1 MVNIVEG
8 ATAIFGLAA
17 VHLEFGLLVAKQ
29 PGKKLVDVHTAK
41 LGNFGQFSKSLK
53 NVLPL
58 HIMKTKKTF
67 YLIAVLLVSNLLSAQ
82 VQPTWESINERG
94 YPQWFSDAKLG
105 IFIHWG
111 VYSVPAYASL
121 EGYAEWYY
129 RGLMTNDDRKAFQER
144 IYGKDFKY
152 ADFAPMWKAEL
163 WDPNEWAELFK
174 KSGAKYVLLVSKHH
188 DGFCLWPSQY
198 APNWNSV
205 DVGPHRDIC
214 GELTEAVRK
223 KGLKM
228 GFYYSLP
235 EWTSPIH
242 RWYEDPDENIGT
254 YVDTHMIPQFKEL
267 IMRYQP
273 TILFTDGEWRNSA
286 EQWHA
291 TELISWYYNTVGKDA
306 IVNDRWGDG
315 QQHGFR
321 TPEYSAGITLTDR
334 PWAECRGLGRSFGLN
349 RNEPLEN
356 YLTSDELIRHFAV
369 LVAAGGGM
377 TLNVGPAADGK
388 IPLLQQERLLDLGKW
403 LNINGEAIYGT
414 RPYKKFYEM
423 KPVTVT
429 RNDAEIDFDW
439 KRNSPDPAISCDH
452 FQAHWQG
459 VFSCMA
465 DTYTFEI
472 QTDDKA
478 KLVIDGKTI
487 IEDTR
492 QAKAGKTKL
501 DTGQHSIEVFYEED
515 ELEATIT
522 LYWSSKKKE
531 KQVMKD
537 FQVGAMLPAMGLKA
551 TYTCEQPNICY
562 TQGKDAL
569 YAIALEYPEDQLVL
583 NLDQPAENMKVTL
596 LGSPKA
602 LPWKYENGQLII
614 DTNGLKNS
622 DLKSTAAWVFKM
634 K

>member
-1 MVNIVEG
+1 MKRKLLYFI
-8 ATAIFGLAA
+8 ALLLIF
-17 VHLEFGLLVAKQ
+17 KY
-29 PGKKLVDVHTAK
+29 
-41 LGNFGQFSKSLK
+41 S
-53 NVLPL
+53 
-58 HIMKTKKTF
+58 
-67 YLIAVLLVSNLLSAQ
+67 SAQ
-82 VQPTWESINERG
+82 VQPTWESINDRG

-105 IFIHWG
+105 IFIPWG

-129 RGLMTNDDRKAFQER
+129 RGLMTNDDRKDFQER
-144 IYGKDFKY
+144 IYGKDFHY
-152 ADFAPMWKAEL
+152 EDFAPMWKAEL
-163 WDPNEWAELFK
+163 WNPDEWAELFK

-198 APNWNSV
+198 APGWNSV

-235 EWTSPIH
+235 EWKSDIH
-242 RWYEDPDENIGT
+242 RWYVDPDDQIGT
-254 YVDTHMIPQFKEL
+254 YVDTHMITQFKEL
-267 IMRYQP
+267 VTRYKP
-273 TILFTDGEWRNSA
+273 TVLFTDGEWRNSA

-291 TELISWYYNTVGKDA
+291 TELISWYYNTVGSDA
-306 IVNDRWGDG
+306 IVNDRWGNG

-356 YLTSDELIRHFAV
+356 YMTSDELIQHFCI

-403 LNINGEAIYGT
+403 LDINGEAIYGT

-423 KPVTVT
+423 KLVTIS
-429 RNDAEIDFDW
+429 RIDSIIDFDW

-459 VFSCMA
+459 VFSCP
-465 DTYTFEI
+465 DDNYIFEI
-472 QTDDKA
+472 QTDDQA
-478 KLVIDGKTI
+478 RLLIDDQEVIWDARKQPWTSGHLS
-487 IEDTR
+487 
-492 QAKAGKTKL
+492 A
-501 DTGQHSIEVFYEED
+501 GQHKIGVFYVEN
-515 ELEATIT
+515 ELEANIH
-522 LYWSSKKKE
+522 LYWSSSTMP
-531 KQVMKD
+531 KQLMD
-537 FQVGAMLPAMGLKA
+537 GFRIGTMLPAQGLKA
-551 TYTCEQPNICY
+551 SYICEQPSICY

-569 YAIALEYPEDQLVL
+569 YAIALDYPEDQLVL
-583 NLDQPAENMKVTL
+583 NLDQPADNMKVTL
-596 LGSPKA
+596 LGCPKS
-602 LPWKYENGQLII
+602 LPWKYKDGQLFI
-614 DTNGLKNS
+614 DTSGLKYS
-622 DLKSTAAWVFKM
+622 DLRSTAAWVFKM

>member
-1 MVNIVEG
+1 MSFQTNNNMKIKCL
-8 ATAIFGLAA
+8 TAILLAFFC
-17 VHLEFGLLVAKQ
+17 LR
-29 PGKKLVDVHTAK
+29 
-41 LGNFGQFSKSLK
+41 
-53 NVLPL
+53 
-58 HIMKTKKTF
+58 
-67 YLIAVLLVSNLLSAQ
+67 LSAQ
-82 VQPTWESINERG
+82 VQPTWESINGRG
-94 YPQWFSDAKLG
+94 YPQWFTDAKLG

-144 IYGKDFKY
+144 VYGKDFRY
-152 ADFAPMWKAEL
+152 EDFAPRWKAEL
-163 WDPNEWAELFK
+163 WNPDEWAELFQ

-188 DGFCLWPSQY
+188 DGFCLWPSEY
-198 APNWNSV
+198 APGWNSV
-205 DVGPHRDIC
+205 EVGPHRDIC

-235 EWTSPIH
+235 EWTSPLH
-242 RWYEDPDENIGT
+242 RWYEDPDENIT
-254 YVDTHMIPQFKEL
+254 EYVDTHMIPQFKEL
-267 IMRYQP
+267 IAKYKP
-273 TILFTDGEWRNSA
+273 TILFTDGEWRNTA

-291 TELISWYYNTVGKDA
+291 TELISWYYNTVGSDA
-306 IVNDRWGDG
+306 IVNDRWGSG

-403 LNINGEAIYGT
+403 LETNGEAIYST

-423 KPVTVT
+423 KPVKVERT
-429 RNDAEIDFDW
+429 DQAIDFDW
-439 KRNSPDPAISCDH
+439 KRNSPDPTISCDH
-452 FQAHWQG
+452 FKAHWQG
-459 VFSCMA
+459 VFTSDN

-472 QTDDKA
+472 DADDYA
-478 KLVIDGKTI
+478 KLVIDGKTVI
-487 IEDTR
+487 ADTR
-492 QAKAGKTKL
+492 QANTGKTRL
-501 DTGQHSIEVFYEED
+501 AQGQHDIEVFYEED
-515 ELEATIT
+515 ELEATIA
-522 LYWSSKKKE
+522 LYWSSKKME
-531 KQVMKD
+531 KQIMKG
-537 FQVGAMLPAMGLKA
+537 FQMGAMLPTMGLKA
-551 TYTCEQPNICY
+551 TYSCEQPSICY

-569 YAIALEYPEDQLVL
+569 YAIALDYPEDQLVL
-583 NLDQPAENMKVTL
+583 NIDEPALNMKVRL
-596 LGSPKA
+596 LGTVKD
-602 LPWKYENGQLII
+602 LPWTYKDGQLFIE
-614 DTNGLKNS
+614 TSGLKHS
-622 DLKSTAAWVFKM
+622 DLRSTAAWVFKM
-634 K
+634 E

>member
-1 MVNIVEG
+1 M
-8 ATAIFGLAA
+8 
-17 VHLEFGLLVAKQ
+17 LL
-29 PGKKLVDVHTAK
+29 
-41 LGNFGQFSKSLK
+41 
-53 NVLPL
+53 L
-58 HIMKTKKTF
+58 HIMKTHKTLF
-67 YLIAVLLVSNLLSAQ
+67 LIAALLFCNLLSAQ
-82 VQPTWESINERG
+82 VEPTWESINERG

-129 RGLMTNDDRKAFQER
+129 RGLSTNDDRKAFQER

-152 ADFAPMWKAEL
+152 EDFAPLWKAEL
-163 WDPNEWAELFK
+163 WDPDEWAELFK

-214 GELTEAVRK
+214 GELTEAVRR

-235 EWTSPIH
+235 EWTSPLH
-242 RWYEDPDENIGT
+242 RWYEDPDEDIDT
-254 YVDTHMIPQFKEL
+254 YVDSHMIPQFKEL
-267 IMRYQP
+267 ITHYQP
-273 TILFTDGEWRNSA
+273 SVLFSDGEWRNSA

-291 TELISWYYNTVGKDA
+291 TELISWYYNTVGNEA
-306 IVNDRWGDG
+306 IVNDRWGNG
-315 QQHGFR
+315 GQHGFR

-356 YLTSDELIRHFAV
+356 YMTSDELIRHFCV
-369 LVAAGGGM
+369 LVSAGGGM

-388 IPLLQQERLLDLGKW
+388 IPLLQQERLLDLGRW
-403 LNINGEAIYGT
+403 LDINGEAIYGT

-423 KPVTVT
+423 KPVTVVL
-429 RNDAEIDFDW
+429 NDAEINFDW

-459 VFSCMA
+459 VFNCPA
-465 DTYTFEI
+465 DKYTFEI
-472 QTDDKA
+472 QTDDQA
-478 KLVIDGKTI
+478 RLFIDGKTVI
-487 IEDTR
+487 GDSR
-492 QAKAGKTKL
+492 MAKTGKMKL
-501 DTGQHSIEVFYEED
+501 AEGQHNIEVFYEED
-515 ELEATIT
+515 EFEATIT
-522 LYWSSKKKE
+522 LYWSSKKME
-531 KQVMKD
+531 KQVMQG
-537 FQVGAMLPAMGLKA
+537 FQTGAMLPTEGLKA
-551 TYTCEQPNICY
+551 TYTCEQPSICY
-562 TQGKDAL
+562 TQGKDAI
-569 YAIALEYPEDQLVL
+569 YAIALDYPEGQLVL
-583 NLDQPAENMKVTL
+583 NLDKPADNMKVTL
-596 LGSPKA
+596 LGCPKT
-602 LPWKYENGQLII
+602 LPWKYRDGQLYI
-614 DTNGLKNS
+614 DTSGLKYS
-622 DLKSTAAWVFKM
+622 DLRSTAAWVFKM

>member
-1 MVNIVEG
+1 MKRK
-8 ATAIFGLAA
+8 
-17 VHLEFGLLVAKQ
+17 LLYFIT
-29 PGKKLVDVHTAK
+29 L
-41 LGNFGQFSKSLK
+41 LL
-53 NVLPL
+53 
-58 HIMKTKKTF
+58 TF
-67 YLIAVLLVSNLLSAQ
+67 KYSSAQ

-152 ADFAPMWKAEL
+152 EDFAPMWKAEL
-163 WDPNEWAELFK
+163 WNPDEWADLFK

-198 APNWNSV
+198 APGWNSV
-205 DVGPHRDIC
+205 EIGPHRDIC
-214 GELTEAVRK
+214 GELTEAARK

-235 EWTSPIH
+235 EWKSDIH
-242 RWYEDPDENIGT
+242 RWYVDPDDQIDT

-267 IMRYQP
+267 ITRYKP
-273 TILFTDGEWRNSA
+273 TILFTDGEWRNTA

-356 YLTSDELIRHFAV
+356 YLTSDELIRHFCV

-403 LNINGEAIYGT
+403 LDINGEAIYGT

-423 KPVTVT
+423 KPVKVV
-429 RNDAEIDFDW
+429 RNDSEINFDW

-472 QTDDKA
+472 QTDDQA
-478 KLVIDGKTI
+478 RLVIDDKEVIDTQKGKT
-487 IEDTR
+487 
-492 QAKAGKTKL
+492 GKMKL
-501 DTGQHSIEVFYEED
+501 AQGQHRIEVFYEED
-515 ELEATIT
+515 DLEATIH
-522 LYWSSKKKE
+522 LLWSSKTME
-531 KQVMKD
+531 KQVMTN
-537 FQVGAMLPAMGLKA
+537 FQQGAMLPAMGLKA
-551 TYTCEQPNICY
+551 TYTSEQPTVCY
-562 TQGKDAL
+562 TQGKNAL
-569 YAIALEYPEDQLVL
+569 YAIALDYPEDQLIL
-583 NLDQPAENMKVTL
+583 NIDEPAPSMKVRL
-596 LGSPKA
+596 LGTVKD
-602 LPWKYENGQLII
+602 LPWKYKDGKLFI
-614 DTNGLKNS
+614 DTSGLKYS
-622 DLKSTAAWVFKM
+622 DLRSTAAWVFKM

>member
-1 MVNIVEG
+1 M
-8 ATAIFGLAA
+8 
-17 VHLEFGLLVAKQ
+17 LL
-29 PGKKLVDVHTAK
+29 
-41 LGNFGQFSKSLK
+41 
-53 NVLPL
+53 L
-58 HIMKTKKTF
+58 HIMKAKKTLLF
-67 YLIAVLLVSNLLSAQ
+67 IAALLFCNLLSAQ
-82 VQPTWESINERG
+82 VKPTWESINERG

-144 IYGKDFKY
+144 VYGKDFKY
-152 ADFAPMWKAEL
+152 EDFAPMWKAEL
-163 WDPNEWAELFK
+163 WNPDEWAELFK

-214 GELTEAVRK
+214 GELTNAVRK
-223 KGLKM
+223 QGLKM

-235 EWTSPIH
+235 EWTNQLH

-267 IMRYQP
+267 ITRYKP
-273 TILFTDGEWRNSA
+273 SALFSDGEWRNSA

-291 TELISWYYNTVGKDA
+291 AELISWYYNTVGDDA
-306 IVNDRWGDG
+306 IVNDRWGSG
-315 QQHGFR
+315 GQHGFR

-349 RNEPLEN
+349 RNEPLDN
-356 YLTSDELIRHFAV
+356 YLTSDELIQHFCV

-403 LNINGEAIYGT
+403 LDVNGEAIYGT

-423 KPVTVT
+423 KTVTVT
-429 RNDAEIDFDW
+429 RNTEEINYDW

-452 FQAHWQG
+452 FQARWRG
-459 VFSCMA
+459 EFSCEK
-465 DTYTFEI
+465 DIYTFEI
-472 QTDDKA
+472 ETDDKA
-478 KLVIDGKTI
+478 TLVIDGKTI

-492 QAKAGKTKL
+492 QANSGTMRLAKGR
-501 DTGQHSIEVFYEED
+501 HNIEVFFEED

-522 LYWSSKKKE
+522 LSWSSKRMK
-531 KQVMKD
+531 KQVMKGT
-537 FQVGAMLPAMGLKA
+537 FEA
-551 TYTCEQPNICY
+551 TYTCKQPSVCY
-562 TQGKDAL
+562 TQGHDAL
-569 YAIALEYPEDQLVL
+569 YAIALNYPEGQQVLVL
-583 NLDQPAENMKVTL
+583 DKPADNMKVTL
-596 LGSPKA
+596 LGSDKS
-602 LPWKYENGQLII
+602 LPWIYKDGLLII
-614 DTNGLKNS
+614 DTSRLKYN

-634 K
+634 E

>member
-1 MVNIVEG
+1 
-8 ATAIFGLAA
+8 
-17 VHLEFGLLVAKQ
+17 
-29 PGKKLVDVHTAK
+29 
-41 LGNFGQFSKSLK
+41 
-53 NVLPL
+53 
-58 HIMKTKKTF
+58 MKAKKTLF
-67 YLIAVLLVSNLLSAQ
+67 LIAALLFSNLVSAQ

-94 YPQWFSDAKLG
+94 YPKWFSDAKLG

-152 ADFAPMWKAEL
+152 EDFAPMWKAEL
-163 WDPNEWAELFK
+163 WDPDEWAELFK
-174 KSGAKYVLLVSKHH
+174 KSGAKYVLLVTKHH

-198 APNWNSV
+198 APGWNSV
-205 DVGPHRDIC
+205 EVGPHRDIC

-235 EWTSPIH
+235 EWKSDIH
-242 RWYEDPDENIGT
+242 RWYVDPDDQIGT

-267 IMRYQP
+267 VTKYKP
-273 TILFTDGEWRNSA
+273 TVLFTDGEWRNSA

-356 YLTSDELIRHFAV
+356 YMTSDELIRHFCV

-377 TLNVGPAADGK
+377 TLNVGPSADGK

-403 LNINGEAIYGT
+403 LDINGEAIYGT

-423 KPVTVT
+423 KPVKVV
-429 RNDAEIDFDW
+429 RNDNEINFDW

-459 VFSCMA
+459 VFHCPA
-465 DTYTFEI
+465 DAYTFEI
-472 QTDDKA
+472 QTDDQA
-478 KLVIDGKTI
+478 RLVIDDKEVIDTQKGKT
-487 IEDTR
+487 
-492 QAKAGKTKL
+492 GKMKL
-501 DTGQHSIEVFYEED
+501 AQGQHRIEVFYEED
-515 ELEATIT
+515 DLEATIH
-522 LYWSSKKKE
+522 LLWSSKTMG
-531 KQVMKD
+531 KQVMTN
-537 FQVGAMLPAMGLKA
+537 FQQGAMLPAMGLKA
-551 TYTCEQPNICY
+551 TYTSEQPTVCY
-562 TQGKDAL
+562 TQGKNAL
-569 YAIALEYPEDQLVL
+569 YAIALDYPEDQLVL
-583 NLDQPAENMKVTL
+583 NIDEPDPSMKVRL
-596 LGSPKA
+596 LGTVKD
-602 LPWKYENGQLII
+602 LPWKYKDGQLYI
-614 DTNGLKNS
+614 DTGGLKHS
-622 DLKSTAAWVFKM
+622 DIRSAAAWVFKM

>member
-1 MVNIVEG
+1 M
-8 ATAIFGLAA
+8 
-17 VHLEFGLLVAKQ
+17 
-29 PGKKLVDVHTAK
+29 
-41 LGNFGQFSKSLK
+41 K

-58 HIMKTKKTF
+58 RIMKAKKTLF
-67 YLIAVLLVSNLLSAQ
+67 LIAALLFCNLLSAQ

-129 RGLMTNDDRKAFQER
+129 RGLMTNDDRQAFQER
-144 IYGKDFKY
+144 LYGKDFKY
-152 ADFAPMWKAEL
+152 EDFAPMWKAEL
-163 WDPNEWAELFK
+163 WDPDEWAELFK

-205 DVGPHRDIC
+205 DLGPHRDIC
-214 GELTEAVRK
+214 GELTDAIRK
-223 KGLKM
+223 QGLKM

-235 EWTSPIH
+235 EWTSPLH
-242 RWYEDPDENIGT
+242 RWYVDPDENIGT

-267 IMRYQP
+267 VTKYKP

-291 TELISWYYNTVGKDA
+291 TELISWYYNTVGSDA
-306 IVNDRWGDG
+306 IVNNRWGDG

-356 YLTSDELIRHFAV
+356 YMTSDELIRHFCV

-388 IPLLQQERLLDLGKW
+388 IPLLQQERLLELGKW
-403 LNINGEAIYGT
+403 LDINGEAIYGT

-423 KPVTVT
+423 KLVTIS
-429 RNDAEIDFDW
+429 RIDSIIDFDW

-459 VFSCMA
+459 VFTCP
-465 DTYTFEI
+465 DDNYIFEI
-472 QTDDKA
+472 QTDDQA
-478 KLVIDGKTI
+478 RLLIDDQEVIWDARKQPWSSI
-487 IEDTR
+487 HLS
-492 QAKAGKTKL
+492 A
-501 DTGQHSIEVFYEED
+501 GQHKIGVFYVEND
-515 ELEATIT
+515 LEATIH
-522 LYWSSKKKE
+522 LYWSSPTMP
-531 KQVMKD
+531 KQLMD
-537 FQVGAMLPAMGLKA
+537 GFSMGTMLPAQGLKA
-551 TYTCEQPNICY
+551 SYICSQPSICY

-569 YAIALEYPEDQLVL
+569 YAIALDYPEEQLVL
-583 NLDQPAENMKVTL
+583 NLDQPADNMKVTL
-596 LGSPKA
+596 LGCPKN
-602 LPWKYENGQLII
+602 LPWEYKDGQLII
-614 DTNGLKNS
+614 ETSGLKYS

>member
-1 MVNIVEG
+1 MKCRFLCF
-8 ATAIFGLAA
+8 TA
-17 VHLEFGLLVAKQ
+17 LL
-29 PGKKLVDVHTAK
+29 
-41 LGNFGQFSKSLK
+41 
-53 NVLPL
+53 
-58 HIMKTKKTF
+58 
-67 YLIAVLLVSNLLSAQ
+67 LLSNLLQGQ

-129 RGLMTNDDRKAFQER
+129 RGLMTNDDRKDFQER
-144 IYGKDFKY
+144 IYGKEFKY
-152 ADFAPMWKAEL
+152 EDFAPMWKAEL
-163 WDPNEWAELFK
+163 WSPEEWAELFK

-188 DGFCLWPSQY
+188 DGFCLWPSKY
-198 APNWNSV
+198 APGWNSV
-205 DVGPHRDIC
+205 EVGPHRDIC

-223 KGLKM
+223 QGLKM

-235 EWTSPIH
+235 EWKSDIH
-242 RWYEDPDENIGT
+242 RWYVDPDENIGT

-267 IMRYQP
+267 VTKYKP
-273 TILFTDGEWRNSA
+273 TVLFTDGEWRNSA

-291 TELISWYYNTVGKDA
+291 TELISWYYNTVSGDA

-356 YLTSDELIRHFAV
+356 YMTSDELIRHFCV

-388 IPLLQQERLLDLGKW
+388 IPLLQQERLLELGKW
-403 LNINGEAIYGT
+403 LDINGEAIYGT
-414 RPYKKFYEM
+414 RPYKKFYE
-423 KPVTVT
+423 KKLVTIS
-429 RNDAEIDFDW
+429 RIDSIIDFDW

-459 VFSCMA
+459 VFTCP
-465 DTYTFEI
+465 DDNYIFEI
-472 QTDDKA
+472 QTDDQA
-478 KLVIDGKTI
+478 RLLIDDQEVIWDARKQPWSSI
-487 IEDTR
+487 HLS
-492 QAKAGKTKL
+492 A
-501 DTGQHSIEVFYEED
+501 GQHKIGVFYVEND
-515 ELEATIT
+515 LEATIH
-522 LYWSSKKKE
+522 LYWSSPTMP
-531 KQVMKD
+531 KQLMD
-537 FQVGAMLPAMGLKA
+537 GFRMGTMLPAQGLKA
-551 TYTCEQPNICY
+551 SYICEQPSVCY

-569 YAIALEYPEDQLVL
+569 YAIALDYPEDQLVL
-583 NLDQPAENMKVTL
+583 NVDKPADDMKVTL
-596 LGSPKA
+596 LGCPKV
-602 LPWKYENGQLII
+602 LPWKYQDGKLYI
-614 DTNGLKNS
+614 DTGGLKHN
-622 DLKSTAAWVFKM
+622 DIRSTAAWVFKM

>member
-1 MVNIVEG
+1 
-8 ATAIFGLAA
+8 
-17 VHLEFGLLVAKQ
+17 
-29 PGKKLVDVHTAK
+29 
-41 LGNFGQFSKSLK
+41 
-53 NVLPL
+53 
-58 HIMKTKKTF
+58 MKTKKTLF
-67 YLIAVLLVSNLLSAQ
+67 LIAALLFSNLLSAQ

-129 RGLMTNDDRKAFQER
+129 RGLMTNDDRKDFQER
-144 IYGKDFKY
+144 IYGKDFRY
-152 ADFAPMWKAEL
+152 EDFAPMWKAEL
-163 WDPNEWAELFK
+163 WDPDEWAELFK

-198 APNWNSV
+198 APGWNSV
-205 DVGPHRDIC
+205 EVGPHRDIC
-214 GELTEAVRK
+214 GELTDAVRK

-235 EWTSPIH
+235 EWKSDIH
-242 RWYEDPDENIGT
+242 RWYVDPDENIGT

-267 IMRYQP
+267 VTKYKP
-273 TILFTDGEWRNSA
+273 TVLFTDGEWRNSA

-306 IVNDRWGDG
+306 IVNDRWGEG

-356 YLTSDELIRHFAV
+356 YMTSDELIRHFCV

-403 LNINGEAIYGT
+403 LDINGEAIYGT

-423 KPVTVT
+423 KPVKVV
-429 RNDAEIDFDW
+429 RNDSEINFDW

-459 VFSCMA
+459 VFHCPA

-472 QTDDKA
+472 QTDDQA
-478 KLVIDGKTI
+478 RLVIDDKEVIDTQKGKT
-487 IEDTR
+487 
-492 QAKAGKTKL
+492 GKMKL
-501 DTGQHSIEVFYEED
+501 AQGQHRIEVFYEED
-515 ELEATIT
+515 DLEATIH
-522 LYWSSKKKE
+522 LLWSSKTME
-531 KQVMKD
+531 KQVMTN
-537 FQVGAMLPAMGLKA
+537 FQQGAMLPAMGLKA
-551 TYTCEQPNICY
+551 TYTSEQPTVCY
-562 TQGKDAL
+562 TQGKNAL
-569 YAIALEYPEDQLVL
+569 YAIALDYPEDQLIL
-583 NLDQPAENMKVTL
+583 NIDEPAPSMKVRL
-596 LGSPKA
+596 LGTVKD
-602 LPWKYENGQLII
+602 LPWKYKDGQLFI
-614 DTNGLKNS
+614 DTSGLKYS
-622 DLKSTAAWVFKM
+622 DLRSTAAWVFKM

>member
-1 MVNIVEG
+1 M
-8 ATAIFGLAA
+8 
-17 VHLEFGLLVAKQ
+17 
-29 PGKKLVDVHTAK
+29 
-41 LGNFGQFSKSLK
+41 K

-58 HIMKTKKTF
+58 RIMKAKKSLF
-67 YLIAVLLVSNLLSAQ
+67 LIAALLFSNLLSAQ

-129 RGLMTNDDRKAFQER
+129 RGLMTSDDRQAFQER

-152 ADFAPMWKAEL
+152 EDFAPMWKAEL
-163 WDPNEWAELFK
+163 WNPDEWAELFK

-198 APNWNSV
+198 APGWNSV
-205 DVGPHRDIC
+205 ELGPHRDIC
-214 GELTEAVRK
+214 GELTDAVRK
-223 KGLKM
+223 QGLKM

-242 RWYEDPDENIGT
+242 RWYVDPDENIGT

-267 IMRYQP
+267 VTKYKP

-291 TELISWYYNTVGKDA
+291 TELISWYYNTMGKDA
-306 IVNDRWGDG
+306 IVNDRWGNG

-321 TPEYSAGITLTDR
+321 TPEYRAGITLTDR

-356 YLTSDELIRHFAV
+356 YMTSEELIRHFCV

-388 IPLLQQERLLDLGKW
+388 IPLLQQERPLDLGKW
-403 LNINGEAIYGT
+403 LDINGEAMYGT
-414 RPYKKFYEM
+414 RAYKKFYEI
-423 KPVTVT
+423 KPVTISLI
-429 RNDAEIDFDW
+429 DSIIDFDW

-459 VFSCMA
+459 VFTCP
-465 DTYTFEI
+465 DDNYIFEI
-472 QTDDKA
+472 QTDEQARLLIDDQE
-478 KLVIDGKTI
+478 VIWDARKQPWSSI
-487 IEDTR
+487 HLS
-492 QAKAGKTKL
+492 A
-501 DTGQHSIEVFYEED
+501 GQHKIGVFYVEND
-515 ELEATIT
+515 LEATIH
-522 LYWSSKKKE
+522 LYWSSSTMP
-531 KQVMKD
+531 KQLMAG
-537 FQVGAMLPAMGLKA
+537 FRTGAMLPAQGLKA
-551 TYTCEQPNICY
+551 SYICSQPRVCY
-562 TQGKDAL
+562 TQGEDAL
-569 YAIALEYPEDQLVL
+569 YAIALDYPEDQLVL
-583 NLDQPAENMKVTL
+583 NLDQPADNMKVTL
-596 LGSPKA
+596 LGCPKT
-602 LPWKYENGQLII
+602 LPWEYRDGQLFI
-614 DTNGLKNS
+614 DTSGLKYS